1 MSRRLLS
8 NWPDSMPSNST
19 SVHPRS
25 PVLRLVPTFQLLLSM
40 MLESALLNWP
50 DKVEER
56 TPGHDI
62 GVLRSARALGGIELA
77 YAQQV
82 EYLHAHLL
90 VGGDVAAHN
99 GLHLI
104 PLVGE
109 LQVPS

>member
-1 MSRRLLS
+1 MS

-56 TPGHDI
+56 TLDMTSEFCVPP
-62 GVLRSARALGGIELA
+62 ALSEA
-77 YAQQV
+77 
-82 EYLHAHLL
+82 
-90 VGGDVAAHN
+90 
-99 GLHLI
+99 
-104 PLVGE
+104 
-109 LQVPS
+109 